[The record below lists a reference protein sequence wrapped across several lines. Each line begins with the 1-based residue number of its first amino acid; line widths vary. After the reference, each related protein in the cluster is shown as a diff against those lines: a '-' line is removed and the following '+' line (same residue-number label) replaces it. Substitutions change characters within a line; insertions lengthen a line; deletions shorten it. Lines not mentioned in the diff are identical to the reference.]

1 MAKFIPKKL
10 EKDVITMRISAELL
24 EQVDAKAAAI
34 GISRNQLLNQCIE
47 YALANMAED
56 GEETEQAE

>member
-1 MAKFIPKKL
+1 MPKKTTEKENVSIRIPL
-10 EKDVITMRISAELL
+10 ETL

>member
-1 MAKFIPKKL
+1 MAKFIPTKL
-10 EKDVITMRISAELL
+10 EKDVITMRISSELL

-34 GISRNQLLNQCIE
+34 GISRHQLLNQCIE

-56 GEETEQAE
+56 GEEE